1 MRGRTNV
8 PGGGM
13 EINGDKINLTVK
25 SGVTINE
32 GDFVQIDDSIT
43 PTTVSESIGN
53 TSANIFELSDGRQIC
68 FYWLGT
74 DVKAIVETV
83 NSSGLADTD
92 IKTVLNNY
100 AGGAYGGVY
109 AIKLGSDSFMIAI
122 PKVEI
127 KQYTSSTYYAYNTF
141 YLYKIDYNVQNDTFT
156 TTDCGS
162 IGLVSGAKNTSYSTF
177 YSKPALFIM
186 RKLSSTELFIVCDR
200 NESASYSGTTARTEA
215 LVYDFVNK
223 TIKARIRETTLSMTT
238 DAQSKYDEYL
248 CQINTNKFLFVM
260 PYTVAGGIRNT
271 AMLIYDYNGTDTITN
286 TMITRSDNFL
296 GVLHGYGNN
305 KFFTAFGTALNLC
318 MIVNNTITVIDTF
331 VVPFSVDRIYYIHG
345 KVFVSNLD
353 SGTVNKLCEVVY
365 DSSTDSISFSDVSQN
380 VLYVSR
386 RIDTTNAFLCSYYGT
401 NRRTVRESGGSF
413 YSYSNLQT
421 VKKYANRID
430 GVAETGG
437 TGGDTI
443 SVFVPAS

>member
-1 MRGRTNV
+1 MRGRTNIST
-8 PGGGM
+8 GGL
-13 EINGDKINLTVK
+13 EINGNKVNYTVK

-32 GDFVQIDDSIT
+32 GDFVQVDDSIS
-43 PTTVSESIGN
+43 PTTVSESISN
-53 TSANIFELSDGRQIC
+53 ASTNIFELSDGRQIC
-68 FYWLGT
+68 FYFLGT

-83 NSSGLADTD
+83 NSSGLADTN

-100 AGGAYGGVY
+100 AGGGYGAVY
-109 AIKLGSDSFMIAI
+109 AIKLGSDSFMLAKPRIVTVSNNA
-122 PKVEI
+122 
-127 KQYTSSTYYAYNTF
+127 SNTF
-141 YLYKIDYNVQNDTFT
+141 DLTKVDWNVSNDTFT

-162 IGLVSGAKNTSYSTF
+162 IALVSGVRSVSYQN
-177 YSKPALFIM
+177 YQCKPALFIM

-200 NESASYSGTTARTEA
+200 NESASTTLARTEA

-223 TIKARIRETTLSMTT
+223 TIKARVRESTLAMTQ
-238 DAQSKYDEYL
+238 DYQNKYDEYL

-260 PYTVAGGIRNT
+260 PYTLAGGTRNT
-271 AMLIYDYNGTDTITN
+271 TMLIYDYNGTDTITN

-318 MIVNNTITVIDTF
+318 MIVNNTITIIDTF
-331 VVPFSVDRIYYIHG
+331 VVPFSVDRVYYVHN

-365 DSSTDSISFSDVSQN
+365 DSSTESISFSDVSQS
-380 VLYVSR
+380 VLYASR

-401 NRRTVRESGGSF
+401 NRRTVRESNGSF

-430 GVAETGG
+430 GVAESGG

>member
-1 MRGRTNV
+1 MRGRTNIST
-8 PGGGM
+8 GGL
-13 EINGDKINLTVK
+13 EINGNKVNYTVK

-32 GDFVQIDDSIT
+32 GDFVQVDDSIS
-43 PTTVSESIGN
+43 PTTVSESISN
-53 TSANIFELSDGRQIC
+53 ASTNIFELSDGRQIC
-68 FYWLGT
+68 FYFLGT
-74 DVKAIVETV
+74 DVKAIAETV

-92 IKTVLNNY
+92 IKTVLNDY
-100 AGGAYGGVY
+100 AGGGYGAVY
-109 AIKLGSDSFMIAI
+109 AIKLGSDSFMLAKPRIVTA
-122 PKVEI
+122 
-127 KQYTSSTYYAYNTF
+127 SNNASNTF
-141 YLYKIDYNVQNDTFT
+141 DLTKVDWNVSNDTFT

-162 IGLVSGAKNTSYSTF
+162 ISLVSGVRSVSYQN
-177 YSKPALFIM
+177 YQCKPALFIM

-200 NESASYSGTTARTEA
+200 NESASTTLARTEA

-223 TIKARIRETTLSMTT
+223 TIKARVRESTLAMTQ
-238 DAQSKYDEYL
+238 DYQNKYDEYL

-260 PYTVAGGIRNT
+260 PYTLAGGTRNT

-286 TMITRSDNFL
+286 TLITRSDNFL

-318 MIVNNTITVIDTF
+318 MIVNNTITIIDTF
-331 VVPFSVDRIYYIHG
+331 VVPFSVDRIYYVNG

-365 DSSTDSISFSDVSQN
+365 DSSTESISFSDVSQS
-380 VLYVSR
+380 VLYASR
-386 RIDTTNAFLCSYYGT
+386 RIETTNAFLCSYYGT
-401 NRRTVRESGGSF
+401 NRRTVRESNGSF

-430 GVAETGG
+430 GVAESGG